1 MNPQIAAAVI
11 LMLCLFLIVI
21 TYTLGVE
28 TGKASVLITHP
39 GYNPSTQAAS
49 AAPSVNVKSAKK
61 TCASFLLG

>member
-39 GYNPSTQAAS
+39 GYNPSTQAA
-49 AAPSVNVKSAKK
+49 
-61 TCASFLLG
+61 